1 MVETVRTPGET
12 GVAGAAGRVLV
23 VDDDV
28 HLADVVSR
36 YLRREGY
43 VVETVGDGTTGLQ
56 RALATLPDVVVLDLM
71 LPGLN
76 GLEVFRRLRQVA
88 PVPVVMLTA
97 RGREEERIAGLELGA
112 DDYVG
117 KPFSPRELTARV
129 KAVLRRARGEVGGVG
144 GTRLR
149 AGELELD
156 PTSRQVR
163 RGGVLVDL
171 TPKEF
176 DLLAFVMA
184 RPGQAFRREDLLE
197 AVWGYSFGDT
207 TTVTVHV
214 RRVREKLEAC
224 PAEPRH
230 LSTVRGVGYRFDP

>member
-1 MVETVRTPGET
+1 METTRQPDLQAR
-12 GVAGAAGRVLV
+12 AGAAGRVLV

-36 YLRREGY
+36 YLLREGY
-43 VVETVGDGTTGLQ
+43 GVETVGDGATGLD

-71 LPGLN
+71 LPGLS
-76 GLEVFRRLRQVA
+76 GLEVFRRLREVA

-129 KAVLRRARGEVGGVG
+129 GAVLRRARGEVGRVG

-156 PTSRQVR
+156 PSSRQLRR
-163 RGGVLVDL
+163 RGRLVDL
-171 TPKEF
+171 TRKEF

-214 RRVREKLEAC
+214 RRIREKVEAS
-224 PAEPRH
+224 PAHPRH
-230 LSTVRGVGYRFDP
+230 LSTVRGVGYRFDR